1 MLKGSDLYGWQIAWS
16 FTGTIYKRK
25 RSGSNTWTDW
35 ENYVVKSDLTD
46 ATTYNPMIVYDGSKT
61 VAEFCQSVKSGT
73 TATVYV
79 SSSYDT
85 KITGMPDKVAYYIT
99 VYKSTTSGYGLFDAL
114 APYGKHYSC
123 TEDNGKASG
132 WT

>member
-1 MLKGSDLYGWQIAWS
+1 MTTYEN
-16 FTGTIYKRK
+16 
-25 RSGSNTWTDW
+25 NTWTDR
-35 ENYVVKSDLTD
+35 YTLATKSDLVD
-46 ATTYNPMIVYDGSKT
+46 VITYNQMIVYDGSKT
-61 VAEFCQSVKSGT
+61 VAAFCQAVKTGT
-73 TATVYV
+73 TTVVYV

-99 VYKSTTSGYGLFDAL
+99 VFKSTTSGYGLFDAL

-123 TEDNGKASG
+123 TEDDGKVSG